1 MKRTNKRIDRWME
14 LLGVIALL
22 LCSCTLNLAGTT
34 EEPNAV
40 ATRSSSSTK
49 QEVSSSSEGQ
59 SSSSPA
65 CDSPTSEPAQSSSSA
80 GTGVFENPDYWYY
93 YHAGDLRSMRVETSK
108 EDGLRVSYEPENKG
122 QGGFGSPA
130 NGPVISVV
138 ISVDGDDAFTD
149 MKSWTTGFC
158 VMVMSDAPVYMKIGL
173 PPEVEESLGGD
184 VPELELVSSSQ
195 VGNLLILCKSWDDF
209 KQKGFGPVSM
219 SGMEAFEQMTSL
231 IFEIRPKS
239 NEPAGE
245 FKLSEIYDYGSGLVL
260 DANVDGTDITI
271 NH

>member
-1 MKRTNKRIDRWME
+1 MKKKIDRWKE
-14 LLGVIALL
+14 LLGIIALL
-22 LCSCTLNLAGTT
+22 VCSCSLNLAGTT
-34 EEPNAV
+34 EEGNAF
-40 ATRSSSSTK
+40 ARRSSSNET
-49 QEVSSSSEGQ
+49 
-59 SSSSPA
+59 
-65 CDSPTSEPAQSSSSA
+65 TSSSSSA
-80 GTGVFENPDYWYY
+80 GVPSSSQTVPQPVSSSSTESGVFDNPDYWYS
-93 YHAGDLRSMRVETSK
+93 YHSGDLVSMRVETSR
-108 EDGLRVSYEPENKG
+108 EDGVYVSYDRGAPEG
-122 QGGFGSPA
+122 MAGEIP
-130 NGPVISVV
+130 PVIVLA
-138 ISVDGDDAFTD
+138 ISVEGESDAYSSDAYSD
-149 MKSWTTGFC
+149 MKNWTTGFC
-158 VMVMSDAPVYMKIGL
+158 VMVTSDAPVVMKIGL